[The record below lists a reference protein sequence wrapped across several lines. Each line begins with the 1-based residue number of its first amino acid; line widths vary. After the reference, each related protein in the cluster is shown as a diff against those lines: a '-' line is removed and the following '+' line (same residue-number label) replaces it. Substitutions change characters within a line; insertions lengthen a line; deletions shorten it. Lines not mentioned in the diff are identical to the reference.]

1 MPTYDYK
8 CTACNHTMEAFQSM
22 KDKPLR
28 TCPSCG
34 KNALERLI
42 GTGAAVLFKGSGFY
56 QTDYRSESY
65 KKAAASEKS
74 AASSSSDSGS
84 KTSSNGT
91 ASASSSVESKP
102 SSGSKKSGAKDN

>member
-8 CTACNHTMEAFQSM
+8 CTACEHRFEQFQSM
-22 KDKPLR
+22 RDKPLKK
-28 TCPSCG
+28 CPSCG

-65 KKAAASEKS
+65 KKAAAAESKPAGDS
-74 AASSSSDSGS
+74 KPSGDSSSS
-84 KTSSNGT
+84 T
-91 ASASSSVESKP
+91 ASTPAKTTSADAPKSTSKA
-102 SSGSKKSGAKDN
+102 GS